1 MNFREYSKN
10 LPNFGTLSASQNCKL
25 YDIFL
30 TRRHLRNAT
39 LLFWE
44 GKLHLF
50 PKQSLWTVQPQR
62 TPSPRLTNF
71 LRNYTTSLSVPQIK
85 RTQSKRWR
93 KAFISN
99 GLVKLRQVKISE
111 NTVMMTTTKCCSF
124 LSLIYACL
132 CDATSEININA
143 YDAPLTDV
151 SGQTCTLRPPIVSCH
166 YLRLSHTP

>member
-1 MNFREYSKN
+1 MPHSSFKKGNFTCFPSNHYEQFN
-10 LPNFGTLSASQNCKL
+10 LKEPP
-25 YDIFL
+25 
-30 TRRHLRNAT
+30 HLDS
-39 LLFWE
+39 
-44 GKLHLF
+44 
-50 PKQSLWTVQPQR
+50 PQSHKVL
-62 TPSPRLTNF
+62 NF

-124 LSLIYACL
+124 QSLIYACL